1 MGPEPSP
8 EAHLDTLSGDAHGSQ
23 GLVLRNLEPHPH
35 STSPLC
41 FQGPPSPCH
50 PQPWKTGLE
59 RLVLGENVTSSS
71 HTPERP

>member
-8 EAHLDTLSGDAHGSQ
+8 EAHFDTPSGEAQGSQ

-35 STSPLC
+35 PISPLC
-41 FQGPPSPCH
+41 SQGPPSPFH

-59 RLVLGENVTSSS
+59 RLVWGEQVAGSS